1 MVQPDEIIR
10 SNRKTLALS
19 IDPFGR
25 LIVRAPK
32 NCGIERIFAFI
43 REKEDWILRKKSET
57 AGTGMRLPPEDLH
70 GYSFLLLGETCKIF
84 LDDKQNIRY
93 EKENGRL
100 YLPRKNARKEL
111 TKGLKERAVEILTA
125 RTQSWAKRMGVD
137 YASLTVNSA
146 KTRWGS
152 CSGKNDLRYSFRL
165 LYTPMLI
172 IDYVVVHELAHIRHK
187 NHSRA
192 FWAEVEKFIPDWK
205 IRRAWL
211 KRNRA
216 LMEIF

>member
-32 NCGIERIFAFI
+32 RCGQERIFAFI
-43 REKEDWILRKKSET
+43 REKESWILQKKSET
-57 AGTGMRLPPEDLH
+57 VGAGMCLPPENLD
-70 GYSFLLLGETCKIF
+70 GYSFLLLGESCKIT
-84 LDDKQNIRY
+84 LTDT
-93 EKENGRL
+93 EKVCYIPEKNSLQLPQENAW
-100 YLPRKNARKEL
+100 KVL
-111 TKGLKERAVEILTA
+111 TKWLKQTALEILVA
-125 RTQSWAKRMGVD
+125 RTQAWAQRLGVD
-137 YASLTVNSA
+137 YLSLTVGSA

-152 CSGKNDLRYSFRL
+152 CSGKNDIRYSFRL
-165 LYTPMLI
+165 LYAPILI
-172 IDYVVVHELAHIRHK
+172 IDYVVVHELTHIRHK

-192 FWAEVEKFIPDWK
+192 FWTEVERYIPDWK
-205 IRRAWL
+205 SRRAWL
-211 KRNRA
+211 KSHRA